1 MRAVIVDRSRTV
13 GVVHGDVV
21 DPVADSHQALV
32 RIRAFSVVSRNL
44 RHARSLPP
52 GSVPGFDAAG
62 VVLRPAED
70 GSGPPAGAEVV
81 TVQTGGA
88 WAELRAISTD
98 ELAIVPSG
106 VELGRA
112 SASAIPAVS
121 ALRALR
127 RFGALL
133 GERVLV
139 IGASGAVGWFAIQLG
154 RLAGA
159 EITACVRSL
168 ERGAGLR
175 ELGATDV
182 VTDLAHVKGRF
193 RGVIDNVGGSQ
204 LVQAFQLL
212 NEGGS
217 VQTLGSMSAEPA
229 VFPPYSTLGPRR
241 AIESFWAGSQ
251 MSADLGYVL
260 GLAAAGRLELTD
272 GPCHDWTYFE
282 RVATQLAESPRAARA
297 IMSVHRN

>member
-62 VVLRPAED
+62 VVVRPAED

-217 VQTLGSMSAEPA
+217 VQTLGSMSGEPA
-229 VFPPYSTLGPRR
+229 VFPPYGTLGPRR

-260 GLAAAGRLELTD
+260 GLAAAGRLELTE
-272 GPCHDWTYFE
+272 GPRHDWTDIE

-297 IMSVHRN
+297 IMWVHRN

>member
-62 VVLRPAED
+62 VVVRPAED

>member
-1 MRAVIVDRSRTV
+1 MRAVIVDPSRTV

-62 VVLRPAED
+62 VVVRPAED

>member
-62 VVLRPAED
+62 VVVRPAED

-154 RLAGA
+154 R
-159 EITACVRSL
+159 
-168 ERGAGLR
+168 
-175 ELGATDV
+175 
-182 VTDLAHVKGRF
+182 
-193 RGVIDNVGGSQ
+193 
-204 LVQAFQLL
+204 
-212 NEGGS
+212 
-217 VQTLGSMSAEPA
+217 
-229 VFPPYSTLGPRR
+229 
-241 AIESFWAGSQ
+241 
-251 MSADLGYVL
+251 
-260 GLAAAGRLELTD
+260 
-272 GPCHDWTYFE
+272 
-282 RVATQLAESPRAARA
+282 
-297 IMSVHRN
+297 

>member
-62 VVLRPAED
+62 VVVRPAED

-98 ELAIVPSG
+98 ELAIVPCG

>member
-1 MRAVIVDRSRTV
+1 
-13 GVVHGDVV
+13 
-21 DPVADSHQALV
+21 
-32 RIRAFSVVSRNL
+32 
-44 RHARSLPP
+44 
-52 GSVPGFDAAG
+52 
-62 VVLRPAED
+62 
-70 GSGPPAGAEVV
+70 
-81 TVQTGGA
+81 
-88 WAELRAISTD
+88 
-98 ELAIVPSG
+98 
-106 VELGRA
+106 LGRA

>member
-62 VVLRPAED
+62 VVVRPAED

-133 GERVLV
+133 CERVLV